1 MAKLRVSKDIVTV
14 SDFKARASEWLRQ
27 IAGSGRPLVITQNG
41 KPAGVL
47 LSPAAFDEL
56 SERQEF
62 LAAVQEG
69 MADEQAGRSHTSEEV
84 FDAVEQRIAAV
95 EQRITA
101 IEAE

>member
-1 MAKLRVSKDIVTV
+1 MARIRISEDIVTV
-14 SDFKARASEWLRQ
+14 SDFKAQASEWLRR
-27 IAGSGRPLVITQNG
+27 IAGNGHPLVITQNG

-69 MADEQAGRSHTSEEV
+69 MADEQAGRSLTTDEV
-84 FDAVEQRIAAV
+84 FSAVEDRIAA
-95 EQRITA
+95 
-101 IEAE
+101 IESE